1 MEAIGETERAD
12 VTDLYQAA
20 YLVVRGGRLEAVEC
34 IPVGGALSCRMSFS
48 GAELEAA
55 QDEYFS
61 KKAVV
66 NLYAFRQAHNQ
77 VNSYIHQAKKS
88 YDLRRREGRRA
99 DSRPTGADL

>member
-1 MEAIGETERAD
+1 MGATREAERVD

-20 YLVVRGGRLEAVEC
+20 YLVVRGSRLEAVEC
-34 IPVGGALSCRMSFS
+34 IPVGGVLSCRMSFS
-48 GAELEAA
+48 GVELEAA

-66 NLYAFRQAHNQ
+66 NLYAFRQAYNQ

-88 YDLRRREGRRA
+88 YDRERRSAREG
-99 DSRPTGADL
+99 GDL